1 MNAARPV
8 ALITGAGKRIGRT
21 IALILAQH
29 GWDIAIH
36 YNQSAHEAKDTQ
48 SLINAMGRSAVL
60 VQADLAKPQEVSN
73 IIDQVSAELSP
84 PALLVNN
91 ASLFEYDRP
100 DAVDV
105 RLFNQHIDINVKA
118 PILLS
123 EKFYGIHQQQGT
135 QGLIIHLLDQKL
147 INPNPDYFSY
157 TLSKAAL
164 ASAIPLMAQQFA
176 PHVRVMGIAPGIILP
191 SGPQSQSHF
200 EAIQQMN
207 PLKKSATAEDIAHTV
222 LYCSS
227 VSSLTG
233 SVIYVDGGQHLAASS
248 RDVMFIDPHSI
259 ESS

>member
-91 ASLFEYDRP
+91 ASLF
-100 DAVDV
+100 
-105 RLFNQHIDINVKA
+105 
-118 PILLS
+118 
-123 EKFYGIHQQQGT
+123 
-135 QGLIIHLLDQKL
+135 
-147 INPNPDYFSY
+147 
-157 TLSKAAL
+157 
-164 ASAIPLMAQQFA
+164 
-176 PHVRVMGIAPGIILP
+176 
-191 SGPQSQSHF
+191 
-200 EAIQQMN
+200 
-207 PLKKSATAEDIAHTV
+207 
-222 LYCSS
+222 
-227 VSSLTG
+227 
-233 SVIYVDGGQHLAASS
+233 
-248 RDVMFIDPHSI
+248 
-259 ESS
+259 